1 MWERLKIFFDTTL
14 FAPHGICLQWEPE
27 LLVVHIVSDVVI
39 AASYFSIPFA
49 LAYFVSKRRDVEFG
63 WVFWA
68 FALFIMACGVTH
80 VFSIYTLWVPVYGVE
95 GLVKVVTAIASIV
108 TAVLL
113 WPLIPKLLTIPSP
126 SQLRLAHA
134 MLEAEAEQRREAQ
147 ELFRHAQKMEAIG
160 QLTGG
165 VAHDFNNLL
174 MVISGNLDVARRAL
188 AQGARERVNRA
199 LESAYEGAERAT
211 TLTARLLA
219 FARKQPFDTKVIN
232 VNHVISGM
240 ADFFRRTLGET
251 IDLEIVTGAGL
262 WRTETDAHQLE
273 AAMLNLVVNARD
285 AMPNGGRL
293 TIETGNAYVDDDYAR
308 SAGDL
313 NPGQYIVI
321 AVTDNGVGMDRETA
335 DRAFEP
341 FFSTKET
348 GHGTG
353 LGLSQVYGFAKQSR
367 GFAKI
372 YSEPRNGTTVKLYL
386 PRVEGVIPKT
396 PPSQVLNDW
405 EMRGEGE
412 TILVVE
418 DDDAV
423 RRHIVETLV
432 ELGYEVLEAKGA
444 DEAVRLFQEHEK
456 KAALLLTDV
465 VMPEMNGRA
474 LSEQLLLKQPALKV
488 LFMTGYSRNA
498 IVHQGR
504 LDPGVELLQKPFTQ
518 KALAQKLRTMLG
530 DAAGRLS
537 SPA

>member
-49 LAYFVSKRRDVEFG
+49 LAYFISKRRDVEFG

-108 TAVLL
+108 TAILL

>member
-1 MWERLKIFFDTTL
+1 MWMWEHLKTFFDTTL
-14 FAPHGICLQWEPE
+14 FAPHGICLQWDPE

-39 AASYFSIPFA
+39 ALSYFSIPFA

-80 VFSIYTLWVPVYGVE
+80 VFSIYTLWVPVYGIE
-95 GLVKVVTAIASIV
+95 GLIKVLTAIASIV
-108 TAVLL
+108 TAILL
-113 WPLIPKLLTIPSP
+113 WPLIPKLLAIPSP

-134 MLEAEAEQRREAQ
+134 MLEAEAQQRREAQ

-174 MVISGNLDVARRAL
+174 MVISGNLDAARRAL
-188 AQGARERVNRA
+188 AQGARERVHRA
-199 LESAYEGAERAT
+199 VENAYEGAERAA
-211 TLTARLLA
+211 TLTARLLS
-219 FARKQPFDTKVIN
+219 FARKQPFDAKVIN

-285 AMPNGGRL
+285 AMLEGGRL
-293 TIETGNAYVDDDYAR
+293 TIETGNAYVDEDYSR

-313 NPGQYIVI
+313 KPGQYIVI
-321 AVTDNGVGMDRETA
+321 AVTDNGIGMDRETA

-341 FFSTKET
+341 FFSTKQT

-353 LGLSQVYGFAKQSR
+353 LGLSQVYGFAKQSH

-372 YSEPRNGTTVKLYL
+372 YSEPKNGTTVKLYL
-386 PRVEGVIPKT
+386 PRVEGVLPET
-396 PPSQVLNDW
+396 QPSPVLKDS
-405 EMRGEGE
+405 EIRGRGE
-412 TILVVE
+412 TILIVE

-423 RRHIVETLV
+423 RRHVVETLV
-432 ELGYEVLEAKGA
+432 ELGYQVLEAKGA
-444 DEAVRLFQEHEK
+444 DEALGLFERHKQRV
-456 KAALLLTDV
+456 ALLLTDV
-465 VMPEMNGRA
+465 VMPEKNGRV
-474 LSEQLLLKQPALKV
+474 LSDQLLLKQPALKV

-518 KALAQKLRTMLG
+518 KALAQKLRVMLG
-530 DAAGRLS
+530 TTGIS
-537 SPA
+537 G